1 MLEKSSLQDVVLAKL
16 QEERQVVTV
25 VIRNGYQMKGRI
37 TAFDQSVI
45 VLEIKSEQNIIYK
58 HAVSTIIPGHPIDLD
73 SLREEGL

>member
-16 QEERQVVTV
+16 QKERQVVTV

-45 VLEIKSEQNIIYK
+45 VLDIRSEQNIIYK
-58 HAVSTIIPGHPIDLD
+58 HAISTIIPSQPVDLD
-73 SLREEGL
+73 GWKGEA